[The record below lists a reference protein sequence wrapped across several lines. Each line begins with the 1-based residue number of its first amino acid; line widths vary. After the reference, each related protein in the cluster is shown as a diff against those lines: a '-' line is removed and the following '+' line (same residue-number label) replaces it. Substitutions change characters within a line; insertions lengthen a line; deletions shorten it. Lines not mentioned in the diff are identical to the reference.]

1 MKNKDILNHTPLF
14 LEQEQRQFY
23 FEQGYLFFPELIQRT
38 DLASIHTALNDIV
51 EKSRTVTQSSNQ
63 IDLEKNHSANNPRLR
78 RVTYSDDHYA
88 ALWDICSNSVI
99 TDIAADLLGPN
110 VRFRELM
117 INFKWAGG
125 GAEVKWHQDFA
136 FYPHTHTGTLQFL
149 VFLEDV
155 TSDMGPLQV
164 IPNSHKGPLFEHYSD
179 GENDERIWIAAL
191 KDKDLQS
198 SGIENAIELTGPAGT
213 VSVHHS
219 CTLHGSA
226 SNQSNRGRPVLVI
239 TYAAADAIPY
249 TAAPYPSSHYGAI
262 VRGSEPGFALHEE
275 LNVPLPP
282 DWSTGY
288 TSIYDHQE
296 QDTK

>member
-1 MKNKDILNHTPLF
+1 MQGNEILKHKPVF
-14 LEQEQRQFY
+14 LDQDQRHFY
-23 FEQGYLFFPELIQRT
+23 YDRGYLFFPELISASA
-38 DLASIHTALNDIV
+38 LAPIHAALDDII
-51 EKSRTVTQSSNQ
+51 EQSRSVTESSNR
-63 IDLEKNHSANNPRLR
+63 IDIEKDHNAENPRLR
-78 RVTYSDDHYA
+78 RVTYADDDYKE
-88 ALWDICSNSVI
+88 LWNICADSVI

-149 VFLEDV
+149 LFLDDV
-155 TSDMGPLQV
+155 TTDMGPLQV
-164 IPNSHKGPLFEHYSD
+164 IPESHKGELFEHYNEEHLWT
-179 GENDERIWIAAL
+179 GAL
-191 KDKDLQS
+191 KDEDLKR
-198 SGIENAIELTGPAGT
+198 SGIENAIELTGKAGT

-226 SNQSNRGRPVLVI
+226 SNYSDRGRPVLVI

-262 VRGSEPGFALHEE
+262 VRGKEPRFAHHEG

-282 DWSTGY
+282 DWSSGY
-288 TSIYDHQE
+288 TSIYAHQE
-296 QDTK
+296 EIE

>member
-1 MKNKDILNHTPLF
+1 MKTKEILKHTPLF
-14 LEQEQRQFY
+14 LKQEQRQSY
-23 FEQGYLFFPELIQRT
+23 LEQGYLFFPELIKS
-38 DLASIHTALNDIV
+38 DELSPIHAALNDIV
-51 EKSRTVTQSSNQ
+51 EKSRTVTESSNH
-63 IDLEKNHSANNPRLR
+63 IDLERDHSAENPRLR
-78 RVTYSDDHYA
+78 RVTYSDDSYA
-88 ALWDICSNSVI
+88 ALWKICSDSVI
-99 TDIAADLLGPN
+99 ADIAADLLGPN
-110 VRFRELM
+110 VRFRDLM
-117 INFKWAGG
+117 LNFKWASG

-164 IPNSHKGPLFEHYSD
+164 IPKSHKGPLFEHY
-179 GENDERIWIAAL
+179 NDENVWTATL

-198 SGIENAIELTGPAGT
+198 SGIENAIELTGAAGT

-226 SNQSNRGRPVLVI
+226 SNQSNRGRPALVI
-239 TYAAADAIPY
+239 SYAAADAIPY

-262 VRGSEPGFALHEE
+262 VRGTEPRYAHHEE
-275 LNVPLPP
+275 LRVPLPP

-296 QDTK
+296 QDTE